1 MTTDDKAAS
10 TAPALSRR
18 ILLAGGG
25 GLLLGLSLGR
35 AGPAMAVGRA
45 GDADTPFAAWMNIAA
60 DGAITVATPA
70 AEMGQGIFTSL
81 PKILID
87 ELGGDWSRVTIV
99 NSDGNPAFINPA
111 SKGQTTGQ
119 SVSVRGYYPLLRK
132 LGAQAREMLRQAAA
146 TQWKTTIDR
155 VRIENGYALDDATG
169 RRLNIGR
176 LVQAASSLPIPADPP
191 LKPRDQLT
199 LVGKSVP
206 AKDAADKV
214 TGRAIY
220 AGDVKLPGLL
230 TATVRMSPVF
240 GGRVRHYDPAPALA
254 IPGVVAVVPFGGQV
268 LDTPY
273 PYEAGVAVVAENF
286 WAARKGYD
294 ALDVTFD
301 GGRDTLANTAAL
313 AAARPQLAE
322 KGPAIQAL
330 AQGDVDGAWAQ
341 AAQRLECFYDA
352 PFLAHMTMEPMS
364 CVAHVEGDR
373 ATLWA
378 PTQGPLVVAR
388 VVGQLLDLPAEKVTV
403 HRTFLGG
410 GFGRRWPRD
419 FAVQAA
425 EIARAVGRPVKLIWT
440 REEDMQH
447 GFYRPG
453 MGLRARI
460 SLDAEK
466 RLTGLHL
473 TSVGPSLMSWQ
484 RALTGPPRAD
494 FAAVGGLDDML
505 YRLPALKVDWVDQP
519 TPIPI
524 GMWRGVGH
532 SQNGFFAESL
542 IDEIAHA
549 GGLDPYRFRR
559 EMLAD
564 QPRGVRVLDKVAD
577 AIGWGRTLPPG
588 QGMGIAFMES
598 YGTLVAHAALVHVT
612 DGRARIEK
620 LVAAVDPGL
629 AVDPGT
635 IEAQMQGAA
644 IFALTAL
651 YHGEI
656 TVTDGKVDQTSFT
669 DQPILTLA
677 ETPPMEVHVL
687 ESEGVAMG
695 GIGEPGLPTVAPA
708 VTNAIFAATGIRI
721 RSLPLARARLA

>member
-1 MTTDDKAAS
+1 MTIDDKAS
-10 TAPALSRR
+10 PTAPALSRR
-18 ILLAGGG
+18 ILLAGAG
-25 GLLLGLSLGR
+25 GLLLGLALGR
-35 AGPAMAVGRA
+35 AGPAVAVGRA
-45 GDADTPFAAWMNIAA
+45 GDADTPFAAWMNIAP
-60 DGAITVATPA
+60 DGAITIATPA

-99 NSDGNPAFINPA
+99 NSDGNPAFNNPA
-111 SKGQTTGQ
+111 SRGQTTGQ
-119 SVSVRGYYPLLRK
+119 SISVRGYYPLLRK

-146 TQWKTTIDR
+146 AQWKTTADR
-155 VRIENGYALDDATG
+155 VRIENGYAIDDITG
-169 RRLNIGR
+169 RRLNIGL

-191 LKPRDQLT
+191 LKPRDQFT
-199 LVGKSVP
+199 LIGKSIP

-214 TGRAIY
+214 TGRAVY
-220 AGDVKLPGLL
+220 AGDMKLPGLL

-240 GGRVRHYDPAPALA
+240 GGRIRHYDPAPALA
-254 IPGVVAVVPFGGQV
+254 VPGVVAVVPFGGQV

-273 PYEAGVAVVAENF
+273 PYEAGIAVVAENF

-294 ALDVTFD
+294 ALDVTFE
-301 GGRDTLANTAAL
+301 GGRDATASTAAL
-313 AAARPQLAE
+313 AAARPELART
-322 KGPAIQAL
+322 GHAIQAL
-330 AQGDVDGAWAQ
+330 AQGDVDEAWAQ
-341 AAQRLECFYDA
+341 AVQRLDCFYDA

-364 CVAHVEGDR
+364 CVAHVEAGK

-388 VVGQLLDLPAEKVTV
+388 VVGQLLDLPAEQVTV

-460 SLDAEK
+460 SLDAQR
-466 RLTGLHL
+466 RLTGMHL
-473 TSVGPSLMSWQ
+473 TAVGPSLMSWQ

-494 FAAVGGLDDML
+494 FAAVGGLNDMQ
-505 YRLPALKVDWVDQP
+505 YSLPALKVDWVDQP

-559 EMLAD
+559 EMLASH
-564 QPRGVRVLDKVAD
+564 PRSVRVLDKAAD
-577 AIGWGRTLPPG
+577 AIGWGRALPPG
-588 QGMGIAFMES
+588 KGMGIAFMES

-612 DGRARIEK
+612 EGKARIER

-644 IFALTAL
+644 IFALSAL

-677 ETPPMEVHVL
+677 ETPPMEVHIL

-708 VTNAIFAATGIRI
+708 VTNAIFAATGIRV
-721 RSLPLARARLA
+721 RSLPLARAGLA